1 MTISNKHGIQQE
13 VSEGMILFGKAKVGE
28 HSIGNVK
35 APLALATLIS
45 RDLIVR
51 TDQNFIRANLTS
63 TISWSTI
70 WSVYPVVD
78 GDEGSGDKLS
88 GDGYWGPGLMYA
100 WQPWS
105 GHYVSTPRG
114 SSL

>member
-1 MTISNKHGIQQE
+1 MISTD
-13 VSEGMILFGKAKVGE
+13 LD
-28 HSIGNVK
+28 
-35 APLALATLIS
+35 LIS

-105 GHYVSTPRG
+105 GHYVSTPRRP
-114 SSL
+114 SALIRA